1 MHRAL
6 LSGRCPMGP
15 EGPQGIQGPKGDKGD
30 KGDPG
35 ETPEGAFVEV
45 GMPTEDDYDEIGR
58 FGIRARAVNPAN
70 FRGLF
75 VKFRWDATDNIGYV
89 PFEYLVSLWV
99 SLVPEERELIVP
111 VVNVGDVRSSTPSE
125 SPSSELARLGAAL
138 IAGESASDPVE
149 RAGNIRRSCPAG
161 SSTRNSR

>member
-1 MHRAL
+1 MSRAILSVVL
-6 LSGRCPMGP
+6 LSLLGCEGPMGP

-45 GMPTEDDYDEIGR
+45 RMPTEDDYDERGR
-58 FGIRARAVNPAN
+58 FGIAARAVNPVN

-75 VKFRWDATDNIGYV
+75 VKVRWDAGNVIGYV

-99 SLVPEERELIVP
+99 SLVPEESELLVP
-111 VVNVGDVRSSTPSE
+111 VVNVLEGRVEVVDPQRVTIQVVEFLAGDALG
-125 SPSSELARLGAAL
+125 LAIL
-138 IAGESASDPVE
+138 ISGE
-149 RAGNIRRSCPAG
+149 
-161 SSTRNSR
+161 